1 VALLLSLDPPHW
13 HLRHS
18 RAVAETAA
26 WLALRAREAGH
37 LVDRRLA
44 ESAALLHDV
53 DKLPALR
60 PQVDGTR
67 HGDGA
72 AIWLAGRGYG
82 ELGPV
87 VAGHPVTRLA
97 DADWYGAWL
106 RDASPE
112 ALIVSYSDKRAGQ
125 RLEPMAGRFASWER
139 RYPPAERAGRT
150 RGSWSI
156 ETVELVRG
164 RSEEIE
170 RRVCRLAGVSPQDVG
185 RLRWT
190 GRAIASVLE
199 TGVHARRD
207 SVTET
212 PE

>member
-1 VALLLSLDPPHW
+1 V
-13 HLRHS
+13 
-18 RAVAETAA
+18 
-26 WLALRAREAGH
+26 
-37 LVDRRLA
+37 

-53 DKLPALR
+53 DKLPAVRLE
-60 PQVDGTR
+60 VDGVR
-67 HGDGA
+67 HGDVA
-72 AIWLAGRGYG
+72 AAWLSGRGYG

-97 DADWYGAWL
+97 DADWYAAWL

-125 RLEPMAGRFASWER
+125 RLEPMAGRFASWDR

-150 RGSWSI
+150 RGGWSI
-156 ETVELVRG
+156 ETAELVRR

-207 SVTET
+207 SLAET